1 MSITKKGKALV
12 ESEERQTIF
21 ARPVPEKEKALIALQ
36 ERQANPPTKINNWEL
51 YAGSPMYYYCKICD
65 GEIVLPES
73 FTCAVPKLCNEC
85 DFLKEMG
92 WLE

>member
-1 MSITKKGKALV
+1 MFTRKKGKALV

-21 ARPVPEKEKALIALQ
+21 AKPMSEKDKALIALQ
-36 ERQANPPTKINNWEL
+36 ERQDNPPMKIDNASL
-51 YAGSPMYYYCKICD
+51 YAESPMFFYCKMCD

-85 DFLKEMG
+85 DFMKEMG
-92 WLE
+92 WFE